1 MEIMN
6 DQLSAH
12 AIVTRHFSVTAEDVF
27 DAWLNTSMIGRFMF
41 GPEVR
46 DEKVVSLTAD
56 PKIGGAFSFIVNRNE
71 EEIDHTGEYLEIS
84 RPLRLSFTWAVRQ
97 DAADHSEIVIDI
109 IPSPTGAELTLT
121 QKMPANWEHFIKSAE
136 ESWTK
141 MLDELN
147 KIL

>member
-1 MEIMN
+1 MK
-6 DQLSAH
+6 DKLPAH
-12 AIVTRHFSVTAEDVF
+12 AIVTRHYSVTAEDVF

-46 DEKVVSLTAD
+46 DEKIVRLSSD
-56 PKIGGAFSFIVNRNE
+56 PKVGGAFSFVVLRNE
-71 EEIDHTGEYLEIS
+71 EEVDHIGEYLEIS
-84 RPLRLSFTWAVRQ
+84 RPLRLVFTWSIGK
-97 DAADHSEIVIDI
+97 DSPDHSEIVVDI

-121 QKMPANWEHFIKSAE
+121 QKMPANWEHFIGNAE

-141 MLDELN
+141 MLDALD